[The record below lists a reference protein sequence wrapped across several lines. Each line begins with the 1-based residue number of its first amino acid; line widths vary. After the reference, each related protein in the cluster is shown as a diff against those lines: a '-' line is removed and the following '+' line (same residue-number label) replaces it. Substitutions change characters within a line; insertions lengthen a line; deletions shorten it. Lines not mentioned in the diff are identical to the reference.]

1 MSAAMS
7 ALLESIP
14 LESAWR
20 LNALRM
26 NASSLRFVAA
36 ATALANCAG
45 LGLGEPDAFD
55 GLAEAPAAALEV
67 EDALAPILVMISCFD
82 SCQRVSVLLSFLSA
96 AQGLCGLNGLLQV
109 EVGGGGRSFAQG
121 QAPEGFL
128 PTDP

>member
-7 ALLESIP
+7 ALLESMP

-55 GLAEAPAAALEV
+55 GLAEAPAAAFEV
-67 EDALAPILVMISCFD
+67 EDAPASIGVMISCFE
-82 SCQRVSVLLSFLSA
+82 SCKRVSVSFISA

-109 EVGGGGRSFAQG
+109 EVGGGGGGGMVSQG
-121 QAPEGFL
+121 G
-128 PTDP
+128 

>member
-1 MSAAMS
+1 MS

-26 NASSLRFVAA
+26 NASSLRFAAA

-55 GLAEAPAAALEV
+55 GLAEAPAAAFEV
-67 EDALAPILVMISCFD
+67 EDAPAPIVVMISCFE
-82 SCQRVSVLLSFLSA
+82 SCKRVSVSFLSA

-121 QAPEGFL
+121 QAPEGFCY
-128 PTDP
+128 

>member
-1 MSAAMS
+1 MS

-26 NASSLRFVAA
+26 NASSLRFAAA

-55 GLAEAPAAALEV
+55 GLAGLVYFNFGKFRAVGFARLLPA
-67 EDALAPILVMISCFD
+67 
-82 SCQRVSVLLSFLSA
+82 
-96 AQGLCGLNGLLQV
+96 G
-109 EVGGGGRSFAQG
+109 G
-121 QAPEGFL
+121 QANLLKP
-128 PTDP
+128 

>member
-1 MSAAMS
+1 MS

-55 GLAEAPAAALEV
+55 GLAEVAAAALEV
-67 EDALAPILVMISCFD
+67 EDAPAPIVVMISCLD
-82 SCQRVSVLLSFLSA
+82 SCERVSVSF
-96 AQGLCGLNGLLQV
+96 
-109 EVGGGGRSFAQG
+109 
-121 QAPEGFL
+121 
-128 PTDP
+128 